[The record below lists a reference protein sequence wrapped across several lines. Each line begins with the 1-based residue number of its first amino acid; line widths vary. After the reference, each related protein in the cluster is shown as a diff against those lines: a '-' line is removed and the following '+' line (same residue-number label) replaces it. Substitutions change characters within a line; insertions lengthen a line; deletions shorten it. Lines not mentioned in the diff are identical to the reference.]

1 MVQGGAGIQGVSH
14 SLSKAIV
21 GQFTVT
27 LSTYIFGKDVPTQ
40 PINPDSPFELK
51 SLQHLF
57 VGIAVSAV
65 PIIFMAF
72 LVTVRLRST
81 LA

>member
-1 MVQGGAGIQGVSH
+1 MVQGGAGIQGVSL

-27 LSTYIFGKDVPTQ
+27 LPTYVFGKDVPTQ
-40 PINPDSPFELK
+40 PINPNGPFGLQ

-57 VGIAVSAV
+57 WRWL
-65 PIIFMAF
+65 F
-72 LVTVRLRST
+72 LLSR
-81 LA
+81 